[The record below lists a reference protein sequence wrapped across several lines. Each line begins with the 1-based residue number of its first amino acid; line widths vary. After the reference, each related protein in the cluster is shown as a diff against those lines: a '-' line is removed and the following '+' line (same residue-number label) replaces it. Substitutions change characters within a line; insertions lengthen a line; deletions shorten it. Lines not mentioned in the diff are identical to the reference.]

1 MPITALYAGL
11 LGLLFV
17 VLSIRVIAVRRE
29 ARVALGDGGHAA
41 LQRRMRVHGNFA
53 EYAPLG
59 LILLGLAESLRTD
72 VRLLHVI
79 GVVLLAGR
87 LAHAIGVSQARERFA
102 IRVAGMMGTFAAI
115 IIAAAACLIGAVRSG
130 ALW

>member
-1 MPITALYAGL
+1 MPITALYAGA

-29 ARVALGDGGHAA
+29 VRVALGDGGHAT

-79 GVVLLAGR
+79 GIALLAGR
-87 LAHAIGVSQARERFA
+87 VAHAIGVSQMRERFA
-102 IRVAGMMGTFAAI
+102 IRVTGMMGTFAALVT
-115 IIAAAACLIGAVRSG
+115 AAGACLFGAIRNG

>member
-29 ARVALGDGGHAA
+29 ARVALGDGGHAT

-72 VRLLHVI
+72 VRLLHII

-115 IIAAAACLIGAVRSG
+115 IAAAAACLIGAVRSG

>member
-115 IIAAAACLIGAVRSG
+115 IAAAAACLIGAVRSG